1 VAWRMQTILND
12 LRWREGERAR
22 ARQKESATTAERKK
36 SEKVEGTWR
45 RKKNQNSS
53 PSLSL

>member
-1 VAWRMQTILND
+1 MQTILND

-45 RKKNQNSS
+45 RK
-53 PSLSL
+53 